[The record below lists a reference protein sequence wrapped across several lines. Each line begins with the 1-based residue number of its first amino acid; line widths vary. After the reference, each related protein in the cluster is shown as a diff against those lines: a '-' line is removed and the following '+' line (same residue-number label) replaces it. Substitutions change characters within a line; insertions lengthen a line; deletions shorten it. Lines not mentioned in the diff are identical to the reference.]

1 MSKAVKARKVDIT
14 WDNLNTKYN
23 IVESVNKYGYYK
35 ISADE
40 IKEFYEPRL
49 AVKFDHYDERPKL
62 FDDFTYY

>member
-40 IKEFYEPRL
+40 IKEFYEQL
-49 AVKFDHYDERPKL
+49 NLIIMMSGQNYFL
-62 FDDFTYY
+62 NMI

>member
-40 IKEFYEPRL
+40 IKEFYER
-49 AVKFDHYDERPKL
+49 KL
-62 FDDFTYY
+62 Q

>member
-14 WDNLNTKYN
+14 WDNLNAKYN

-49 AVKFDHYDERPKL
+49 AVKFVIIMMSGQNYFL
-62 FDDFTYY
+62 NMI